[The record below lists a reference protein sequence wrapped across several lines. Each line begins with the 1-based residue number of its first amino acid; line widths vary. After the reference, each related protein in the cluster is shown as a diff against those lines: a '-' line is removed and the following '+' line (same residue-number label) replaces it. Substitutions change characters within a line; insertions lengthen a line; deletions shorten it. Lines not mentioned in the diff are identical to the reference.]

1 MYNILIHFI
10 PSLIF
15 MVVIVVLISLN
26 RKLSKEIKQSRETEE
41 ALRCSREELRIKTA
55 IMEAQLNSTSD
66 GMIIVDQNGNRSYQN
81 RRVAEMWKIPE
92 DVQAST
98 DTKEQLHY
106 VMQKTKEPEE
116 FLSLVQHM
124 IKNKDETHVD
134 IIELN
139 DGMVLERYT
148 GPVLGQDG
156 QNYGRIWTFHDIT
169 NYKRVERLLAE
180 EKEQLSILCAV

>member
-81 RRVAEMWKIPE
+81 RRVGKCEN
-92 DVQAST
+92 T
-98 DTKEQLHY
+98 
-106 VMQKTKEPEE
+106 
-116 FLSLVQHM
+116 
-124 IKNKDETHVD
+124 
-134 IIELN
+134 
-139 DGMVLERYT
+139 R
-148 GPVLGQDG
+148 
-156 QNYGRIWTFHDIT
+156 
-169 NYKRVERLLAE
+169 
-180 EKEQLSILCAV
+180 